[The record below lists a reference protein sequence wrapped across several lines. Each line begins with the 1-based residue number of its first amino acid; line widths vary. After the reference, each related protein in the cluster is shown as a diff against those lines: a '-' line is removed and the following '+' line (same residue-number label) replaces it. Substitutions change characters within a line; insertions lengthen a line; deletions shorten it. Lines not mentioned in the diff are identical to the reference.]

1 MRPRTRLH
9 TAVSALAL
17 ASMLSGCAS
26 VGAGSRNARV
36 SDYRNRNVD
45 TGLATRAIAALNAN
59 DVAGAID
66 LAERAVAKTPTD
78 AGFRTLLGNAYF
90 AAGRFASAE
99 QAFKD
104 SLSLYADQPK
114 VMLKLALVQIAQGKS
129 NDALAFLDFARA
141 TLDPADYGL
150 ALALAGRP
158 ADAIPV
164 LQQAAGSLR
173 ADARVRQ
180 NLALAYALAGDW
192 VNARVVASQ
201 DVSPADI
208 DQRIQGWM
216 QFAGGTKPATQVATL
231 VGVTPA
237 AVDPGQPVQLALVKS
252 DTQMAAA
259 APVAVA
265 PQPVIPPPP
274 VVAPAPQPY
283 YAPPPPPPAPT
294 PASVA
299 MPTAASIP
307 VEAPLLPAIEAVMPM
322 AEQAPVALPTLALV
336 EAAPAIAA
344 AAPAYDAPPPPAPAP
359 VAADDFPYV
368 EVKRHAKKA
377 TVAPAAAPKVRAPI
391 QQAVLR
397 TGKSNAVVQLGAYGS
412 SDRVLVAWTIAA
424 RRYAALRNYSPMSA
438 RFVSASGPVYRLSVK
453 GFASQ
458 ADASELCSSIKR
470 SGGKCFVRTVAG
482 DRPMQ
487 IASR

>member
-17 ASMLSGCAS
+17 GAMLSGCAS
-26 VGAGSRNARV
+26 VGGEGRNARV
-36 SDYRNRNVD
+36 SDYRNKSVD

-66 LAERAVAKTPTD
+66 LAQRAVARTPTD
-78 AGFRTLLGNAYF
+78 AGFRALLGNAYF

-114 VMLKLALVQIAQGKS
+114 VMLKLALVQIAQGRS

-216 QFAGGTKPATQVATL
+216 QFAGRTKPATQVATL

-237 AVDPGQPVQLALVKS
+237 AVDPGQPVQLALAKGE
-252 DTQMAAA
+252 TQMAAA
-259 APVAVA
+259 APVAA
-265 PQPVIPPPP
+265 PQPV
-274 VVAPAPQPY
+274 VAPPQPIAAPEPY
-283 YAPPPPPPAPT
+283 YAPPPPPPP
-294 PASVA
+294 PVE
-299 MPTAASIP
+299 MPTAASVP
-307 VEAPLLPAIEAVMPM
+307 VEAPLLPAIEAVLPM
-322 AEQAPVALPTLALV
+322 APQAPVALPTLALV
-336 EAAPAIAA
+336 EAAPAIAS
-344 AAPAYDAPPPPAPAP
+344 AAPTYDTPPPPPAPAQ
-359 VAADDFPYV
+359 DFPYV

-377 TVAPAAAPKVRAPI
+377 KVAPAAAPKVRAPI
-391 QQAVLR
+391 QHAVFR
-397 TGKSNAVVQLGAYGS
+397 SGKSNAVVQLGAYGS
-412 SDRVLVAWTIAA
+412 SERVLAAWTAAA

-458 ADASELCSSIKR
+458 SDASDLCSSIKR